1 MRLPKHVRLPYHL
14 NQVSYVTFSLFPPLC
29 LLTSP
34 TGLKAGDSGS
44 WVFDCQNY
52 QVYGHVVAVDLFE
65 EGIVVP
71 MHAILID
78 IKQELNAT
86 DVWLHG
92 FPGRHTEIKA
102 LPQTPRLSPR
112 PTFNAGYVPMDVVR
126 ERLSSF
132 IPKRR
137 NSFIDSAHASP
148 NRRLYACDSQ
158 DPDTPG
164 QSTSLKR
171 RGLFVDGN
179 EDPHDFPPEGNH
191 VSEIQPRSHPLYQKP
206 KEPDRLYR
214 CPFQEESK
222 CNHEP
227 TAQKSGYE

>member
-1 MRLPKHVRLPYHL
+1 MHLPKHVRLPYHL
-14 NQVSYVTFSLFPPLC
+14 NQVSYATFSVFPPLC

-71 MHAILID
+71 MHAILMD
-78 IKQELNAT
+78 IKREFNAT

-92 FPGRHTEIKA
+92 FPGRHTEIKS
-102 LPQTPRLSPR
+102 LPQTPQLSPR
-112 PTFNAGYVPMDVVR
+112 PTFNAGYEPMDVVL
-126 ERLSSF
+126 ESLSSF

-137 NSFIDSAHASP
+137 SSFIDSTCASP
-148 NRRLYACDSQ
+148 NRRLYACDPQ
-158 DPDTPG
+158 DPDAPG
-164 QSTSLKR
+164 ESTSLKR

-179 EDPHDFPPEGNH
+179 EDPHDFQPEGNH
-191 VSEIQPRSHPLYQKP
+191 VSEIPIQ
-206 KEPDRLYR
+206 EPSSVSKVQDPDGLYR
-214 CPFQEESK
+214 CPLGGIEVQS
-222 CNHEP
+222 
-227 TAQKSGYE
+227 